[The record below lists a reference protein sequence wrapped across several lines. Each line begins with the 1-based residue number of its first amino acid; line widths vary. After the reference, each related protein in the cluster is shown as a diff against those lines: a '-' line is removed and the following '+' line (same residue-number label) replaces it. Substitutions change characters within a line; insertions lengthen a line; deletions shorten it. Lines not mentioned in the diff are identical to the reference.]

1 MGSGGIWTY
10 LVQETVSPELAD
22 ASLAFWF
29 LFVFLV
35 KKKKAAGNCRESFLS
50 FFLSSEDGACLSN
63 SSTCVYS
70 QSFSHIQLSVA
81 PWTVTLQAP
90 LSLGFPRQGY

>member
-35 KKKKAAGNCRESFLS
+35 KKKKQQEIVENL
-50 FFLSSEDGACLSN
+50 FFL
-63 SSTCVYS
+63 
-70 QSFSHIQLSVA
+70 F
-81 PWTVTLQAP
+81 
-90 LSLGFPRQGY
+90 F